1 MFRVKGKKKYIR
13 IHRLVAE
20 LFLDNQNNYTQINHK
35 DGNKLNNSVNNLEW
49 TTNSQ
54 NTQHGYDNNLYKNK
68 YRCELKVTNKLTKE
82 ILYFKSIRECSIILN
97 INRKTITSILKGVKK
112 TNNYNYE
119 FEYK

>member
-1 MFRVKGKKKYIR
+1 MFRVNGKKKYIR

-20 LFLDNQNNYTQINHK
+20 LFLDNPNNYTQINHK
-35 DGNKLNNSVNNLEW
+35 DGNKLNNFVNNLEW

-68 YRCELKVTNKLTKE
+68 YRCELKVMNKLTKE
-82 ILYFKSIRECSIILN
+82 ILYFKSIRECSITLN
-97 INRKTITSILKGVKK
+97 INRKTITSILKGIKK

>member
-20 LFLDNQNNYTQINHK
+20 LFLDNPNNYTQINHK

-82 ILYFKSIRECSIILN
+82 ILYFKSIRECSNTLN
-97 INRKTITSILKGVKK
+97 INRKTITSILKGIKK